1 MAFRLH
7 EAAPLGQREAGAGEV
22 FAVDGVSF
30 SYDGHPA
37 LKDVSFTVDAGES
50 LAILGANGTGKTTL
64 LKVLDGLAA
73 PDTGSVRFFG
83 SPLTDQT
90 LTGGFLRAFRSR
102 VGLVF
107 SDPDVQLFS
116 PTVFDE
122 VAFGP
127 LQLGLEPT
135 EAARRADELL
145 DLLGL
150 SGLRDRPPYAL
161 SDGEKKKVAIAS
173 VLAADPEVLLLD
185 EPTGGLDPRSQVW
198 FLELL
203 SGLRT
208 LGKTFIISTHDLSLA
223 EDFADR
229 VIVLSEEHG
238 VAADGPT
245 AEILADRALLLDV
258 NIIHEHAHRHGDVVH
273 VHSHG
278 PFSVHDEHD

>member
-1 MAFRLH
+1 MP
-7 EAAPLGQREAGAGEV
+7 EACAGEV
-22 FAVDGVSF
+22 FAVEGVSF

-37 LKDVSFTVDAGES
+37 LKDVSFTVEAGES
-50 LAILGANGTGKTTL
+50 LSILGANGTGKTTL

-83 SPLTDQT
+83 SPLTDRS
-90 LTGGFLRAFRSR
+90 LTGDLLRAFRSR

-127 LQLGLEPT
+127 LQLGLGPG

-145 DLLGL
+145 DMLGI
-150 SGLRDRPPYAL
+150 SRLRDRPPYAL

-173 VLAADPEVLLLD
+173 VLAADPDVLLLD

-198 FLELL
+198 FMELL
-203 SGLRT
+203 AELRT
-208 LGKTFIISTHDLSLA
+208 LDKTFVISTHDLSLA
-223 EDFADR
+223 EDFSDR
-229 VIVLSEEHG
+229 IIVLSEGHG
-238 VAADGPT
+238 VAADGPK
-245 AEILADRALLLDV
+245 AEILADRALLLEE